1 MKFRSSFLLIIALVV
16 LALTLTACGGA
27 ASTPQAV
34 APSSQAAAPD
44 LASLPVNLSVDQA
57 ASLLNNPDVVFLD
70 VREQDEYDAGHI
82 PGVTLIPLGSVPSR
96 MNEIPKDKT
105 VIAVCRSGN
114 RSSQATQYLRDQGF
128 DNVHNMNGGMNEWA
142 QAGHPVE

>member
-1 MKFRSSFLLIIALVV
+1 MNSRFSFLPFAVLVILV
-16 LALTLTACGGA
+16 LTLAACGGA
-27 ASTPQAV
+27 AATPQAA
-34 APSSQAAAPD
+34 APAQAAAPD

-96 MNEIPKDKT
+96 MSEIPKDKT

-128 DNVHNMNGGMNEWA
+128 ANVHNMNGGMNEWA

>member
-16 LALTLTACGGA
+16 LALTLSACGTS

-34 APSSQAAAPD
+34 APASQAAAPD

-57 ASLLNNPDVVFLD
+57 ASLLNNPDVVFID